1 MIRVVIAEDEKPA
14 RDRLS
19 SFVREHSDLTI
30 VGTTSD
36 GEETVKTVDRVQP
49 NLLFLDIQMPKGN
62 GFDIINTVQHRP
74 VVIFTTAFD
83 EFAIDAFNVHALDY
97 LLKPFS
103 KERFNRSIAL
113 VRTILLDSRDYQ
125 LRTRAAMEEI
135 NSHKEYLQRVS
146 VRKEHAYS
154 IIPVEE
160 IQCIKTSGGLVYI
173 QVGDKQYQTDTTLNQ
188 FEKRLD
194 PHRFMR
200 IHRTA
205 IVNLE
210 QINDIVP
217 WGQGRFAVR
226 LRHGVSLQVSRDRIK
241 NFKMK
246 VGLKV

>member
-36 GEETVKTVDRVQP
+36 GEQTVQTVDRVQP
-49 NLLFLDIQMPKGN
+49 DLLFLDIQMPKGN
-62 GFDIINTVQHRP
+62 GFEVIGALERRP
-74 VVIFTTAFD
+74 VVVFTTAFD

-103 KERFNRSIAL
+103 KERFNRSITL
-113 VRTILLDSRDYQ
+113 VRKILADPRDYQ
-125 LRTRAAMEEI
+125 LRTCAAIEALDV
-135 NSHKEYLQRVS
+135 HREYLHRVS

-154 IIPVEE
+154 IIPVEQIE
-160 IQCIKTSGGLVYI
+160 CIKTSGGLVYI
-173 QVGDKQYQTDTTLNQ
+173 QVGDKQYQTDTTLSQ
-188 FEKRLD
+188 FEQRLD
-194 PHRFMR
+194 PTRFMR

-210 QINDIVP
+210 QINDVVP
-217 WGQGRFAVR
+217 WGRGRFAVR
-226 LRHGVSLQVSRDRIK
+226 LRHGSSLQVSRDRMK
-241 NFKMK
+241 NFKRQ
-246 VGLKV
+246 VGLRV